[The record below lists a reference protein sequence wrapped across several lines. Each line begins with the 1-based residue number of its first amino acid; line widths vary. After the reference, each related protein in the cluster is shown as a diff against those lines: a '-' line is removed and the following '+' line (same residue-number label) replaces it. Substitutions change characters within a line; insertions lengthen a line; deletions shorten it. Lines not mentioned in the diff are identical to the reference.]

1 MSSHREHPPR
11 PTALVIALGVALA
24 IAGGAF
30 GASAL
35 LGDHN
40 ASRVAL
46 RTGGRDAS
54 AGPTEPPPASSP
66 SVIPETQSTAA
77 ALPSP
82 VATTTQP
89 ASPPHFDTPE
99 AAMTYL
105 AAAWNRMDT
114 VALGHVTNPAAR
126 AQLEGMHAE
135 AANLRLDHCDRR
147 PQRDYTC
154 YFLHDY
160 PVGYPMR
167 MHRGAGKA
175 IFLVGPAIKP
185 GWYMTVFQSCG

>member
-1 MSSHREHPPR
+1 
-11 PTALVIALGVALA
+11 LGVALA
-24 IAGGAF
+24 LAGGAF
-30 GASAL
+30 GANAI
-35 LGDHN
+35 LGEHN
-40 ASRVAL
+40 APRVAL
-46 RTGGRDAS
+46 HTGGPNAS
-54 AGPTEPPPASSP
+54 ARPTEPLPTSSP
-66 SVIPETQSTAA
+66 SATPETQSNGAA
-77 ALPSP
+77 SASS
-82 VATTTQP
+82 VATTTPP
-89 ASPPHFDTPE
+89 AQPPHFDTPQ

-126 AQLEGMHAE
+126 AQLEGMRSE

-147 PQRDYTC
+147 PQGDYTC

-167 MHRGAGKA
+167 MHRGAGQA
-175 IFLVGPAIKP
+175 IFLAGPAIKP